1 MGRATRTCSLRG
13 NIVDEVGIDALLEGS
28 ATGLDGKGSEDSG
41 LLATALGW
49 LTLIADEEAC
59 VG

>member
-1 MGRATRTCSLRG
+1 M
-13 NIVDEVGIDALLEGS
+13 VDEVGIDALLEAS
-28 ATGLDGKGSEDSG
+28 ATGLDGRASEDSG

-59 VG
+59 AD